1 MGFVGP
7 KNGGH
12 SAPAPMITKDRTSNL
27 ATFDPFIVGDHHA
40 VPNAYLHSTS
50 VVEPLLTVE
59 PGASRQAAHHPA
71 LHQCRPVRSAV
82 RIGTDQQTFEAM
94 GAEYRFRPS
103 AFEESLTMVCS
114 LRTGMAVR
122 GSKVFQNRQARINP
136 LPPTPILIR
145 TRAGAQLQLTGQRG

>member
-7 KNGGH
+7 KSGGH
-12 SAPAPMITKDRTSNL
+12 SDPAPMITKDRTSNL

-40 VPNAYLHSTS
+40 VPNPYLHSTS

-71 LHQCRPVRSAV
+71 LHQCQPVRSAV
-82 RIGTDQQTFEAM
+82 RIGQPFKAM

-103 AFEESLTMVCS
+103 TFEESITMVRS
-114 LRTGMAVR
+114 LRTGMTVR
-122 GSKVFQNRQARINP
+122 GSRFFQNRQARINS
-136 LPPTPILIR
+136 LPPTSILIWA
-145 TRAGAQLQLTGQRG
+145 RAGAPVAVNRAA